1 MLYSGPVRVR
11 LSRAAV
17 HAAVWLKWPIMPSSV
32 IFSSFFRV
40 SFLLRRT
47 MPSLRMRANIGPCSG
62 GLYRANLRFLFHT
75 SAPFCRKAVGRGRL
89 PSVVHGEKRVYG
101 LPCGSGRRPAGGVA
115 VKDASCGKREAVWRF
130 FDRLFYLYGHGIF
143 HQTGECHECRVRCE
157 EAFL

>member
-40 SFLLRRT
+40 SFFCGGQCRLSACGQISGPVPGVSIVRIYDFYFILLRL
-47 MPSLRMRANIGPCSG
+47 SAGKLSG
-62 GLYRANLRFLFHT
+62 G
-75 SAPFCRKAVGRGRL
+75 GRL